1 MLENKNSYR
10 NVLKATSLFGGVQVV
25 NILIAIIRSK
35 FIALFIGPTG
45 MGIASLLNSTLGL
58 INGVTNL
65 GLDSSAVRDISLAHK
80 NKSREEVSRTISI
93 LKRLVWFTACFGAL
107 LMIVLS
113 SLLSEFAFDS
123 KEFTWAF
130 IWIAIALFF
139 KQITSS
145 RLAILQGLRK
155 SKYLA
160 KANLLGNILGLIITV
175 PLYYYFRIDAIVPA
189 IIISAL
195 MSFVFTFYYSR
206 KTEISTTS
214 ISTSEA
220 FSEGKEMVQLGI
232 TLSISSLIS
241 LLVAYIIQIYISQK
255 GGIDEVGLY
264 NAGFVILNTYVGII
278 FTAMATD
285 YFPRLSAI
293 AEEIIEIRKT
303 VFEQAFIA
311 VLLITPIIV
320 VFLMFAQFIIV
331 LLYSEAFTPIVKM
344 VSWGILGMVF
354 KAVSFSMGYVIIAKG
369 DSKLFIKTAIGF
381 NAILLASN
389 VLGYYYGG
397 LEGLG
402 ISFFLYYI
410 LHFVALRII
419 TKIRYGFYFEKGFYP
434 IFALCVVLCST
445 AFLLTYIESSLLK
458 YGLMTLVVILTFV
471 FSYIQLDKKM
481 DIKELF
487 NKILRRKK

>member
-1 MLENKNSYR
+1 MSKHKDSYR
-10 NVLKATSLFGGVQVV
+10 NVLKATSLFGGVQIV
-25 NILIAIIRSK
+25 NILIAIVRSK

-65 GLDSSAVRDISLAHK
+65 GLDSSAVRDISLSHE
-80 NKSREEVSRTISI
+80 NKSQEETTRTISI
-93 LKRLVWFTACFGAL
+93 LKRLVWFTASFGAL
-107 LMIVLS
+107 LMIALS
-113 SLLSEFAFDS
+113 PFLSEFAFENKD
-123 KEFTWAF
+123 FTLAF
-130 IWIAIALFF
+130 VWIAIALFF
-139 KQITSS
+139 KQLTNSKLS
-145 RLAILQGLRK
+145 ILQGLRK
-155 SKYLA
+155 LKDLA
-160 KANLLGNILGLIITV
+160 KANLFGNIFGLIITV
-175 PLYYYFRIDAIVPA
+175 PLYYYYRIDAIVPA
-189 IIISAL
+189 IIIASL
-195 MSFVFTFYYSR
+195 MSFAFTFYYTQ
-206 KTEISTTS
+206 KAEIAKSPITTA
-214 ISTSEA
+214 EA
-220 FSEGKEMVQLGI
+220 FSEGKEMIQLGV
-232 TLSISSLIS
+232 TLSVSSLIS

-255 GGIDEVGLY
+255 GGVDEVGLY

-293 AEEIIEIRKT
+293 SEEVIKIRKV

-369 DSKLFIKTAIGF
+369 DSKLFVKTAIGF
-381 NAILLASN
+381 NTILLASN
-389 VLGYYYGG
+389 VVGYSYGG

-410 LHFVALRII
+410 LHFIALRVI
-419 TKIRYGFYFEKGFYP
+419 TKMRYNFYFDRGFYP
-434 IFALCVVLCST
+434 IFVFCIVLSLV
-445 AFLLTYIESSLLK
+445 AFLLTYIEASFLK
-458 YGLMTLVVILTFV
+458 YGLMTLVVVLSFV
-471 FSYIQLDKKM
+471 FSYYQLDKKM

-487 NKILRRKK
+487 SKILRKKK

>member
-1 MLENKNSYR
+1 MSENKDSYR

-25 NILIAIIRSK
+25 NILIAIVRSK
-35 FIALFIGPTG
+35 FIALFIGPAG

-58 INGVTNL
+58 INGLTNL
-65 GLDSSAVRDISLAHK
+65 GLDKSAVRDISVAYK
-80 NKSREEVSRTISI
+80 NENHETASRTISI
-93 LKRLVWFTACFGAL
+93 LKRLVWFTAVFGAI
-107 LMIVLS
+107 LMIALS
-113 SLLSEFAFDS
+113 PFLSEFAFEDKS
-123 KEFTWAF
+123 FTLAF
-130 IWIAIALFF
+130 VWIAIALFF
-139 KQITSS
+139 KQITDSQ
-145 RLAILQGLRK
+145 LAILQGLRRLK
-155 SKYLA
+155 DLA
-160 KANLLGNILGLIITV
+160 KANLFGNLLGLLITI

-189 IIISAL
+189 IIIASL
-195 MSFVFTFYYSR
+195 VSFAFTFYYSR
-206 KTEISTTS
+206 KAQISSVTV
-214 ISTSEA
+214 STSEA
-220 FSEGKEMVQLGI
+220 FSEGKEMIQLGA
-232 TLSISSLIS
+232 TLSVSSLIS

-293 AEEIIEIRKT
+293 SEEIIKIRKA

-311 VLLITPIIV
+311 VLLIVPIIV

-369 DSKLFIKTAIGF
+369 DSKLFIKTAVGF
-381 NAILLASN
+381 NVTLLVSN
-389 VLGYYYGG
+389 VIGYYYGG

-410 LHFVALRII
+410 LHYAALRII
-419 TKIRYGFYFEKGFYP
+419 TKKRYDFYFEKGFYP
-434 IFALCVVLCST
+434 IFTVCIILCFS
-445 AFLLTYIESSLLK
+445 AFLLTYIEGSLLK
-458 YGLMTLVVILTFV
+458 YGLMTLVVILSFV
-471 FSYIQLDKKM
+471 FSYFQLDKKM

>member
-1 MLENKNSYR
+1 MSENKVSYR

-65 GLDSSAVRDISLAHK
+65 GLERSAVRDISLVHK
-80 NKSREEVSRTISI
+80 EGVDKSASRTITI
-93 LKRLVWFTACFGAL
+93 LRRLVWFTASFGAL
-107 LMIVLS
+107 LMIALS
-113 SLLSEFAFDS
+113 PLLSEFAFENKD
-123 KEFTWAF
+123 FTLAF
-130 IWIAIALFF
+130 VWVAIALFF
-139 KQITSS
+139 KQITDSQ
-145 RLAILQGLRK
+145 LAVLQGLRK
-155 SKYLA
+155 LKDLA
-160 KANLLGNILGLIITV
+160 KANLFGNVLGLIITV

-189 IIISAL
+189 IIIASL
-195 MSFVFTFYYSR
+195 MSFAFTFYYSQKAEIV
-206 KTEISTTS
+206 KTPITNA
-214 ISTSEA
+214 EA
-220 FSEGKEMVQLGI
+220 FSEGKEMIQLGV

-293 AEEIIEIRKT
+293 SEEIIKVRKA
-303 VFEQAFIA
+303 VFEQAYIA

-331 LLYSEAFTPIVKM
+331 LLYSEEFTPIVKM

-369 DSKLFIKTAIGF
+369 DSKLFVKTAVGF
-381 NAILLASN
+381 NAILLAAN
-389 VLGYYYGG
+389 VVGYYYGG

-410 LHFVALRII
+410 FHFVALRII
-419 TKIRYGFYFEKGFYP
+419 TKYRYDFYFEKGFYP
-434 IFALCVVLCST
+434 ILALCVVLCLV
-445 AFLLTYIESSLLK
+445 AFLLTYIENSMLK
-458 YGLMTLVVILTFV
+458 YSLMTLVVILTFV
-471 FSYIQLDKKM
+471 FSYFQLDKKM
-481 DIKELF
+481 DIKELM
-487 NKILRRKK
+487 NKILKRKK

>member
-1 MLENKNSYR
+1 MSETKNSYR

-25 NILIAIIRSK
+25 NILVAVIRSK

-45 MGIASLLNSTLGL
+45 MGIASLLNATLGL

-65 GLDSSAVRDISLAHK
+65 GLDVSAVKDISFAHK
-80 NKSREEVSRTISI
+80 NGDEKEISRTISV
-93 LKRLVWFTACFGAL
+93 LKRLVWFTAGFGAL
-107 LMIVLS
+107 VMIVAS
-113 SLLSEFAFDS
+113 PLLSEFAFDN
-123 KEFTWAF
+123 KDFTLSF
-130 IWIAIALFF
+130 VWIAIALIF
-139 KQITSS
+139 KQITNS

-155 SKYLA
+155 LKELA
-160 KANLLGNILGLIITV
+160 KANLFGNLVGLLITV

-189 IIISAL
+189 IIIASL
-195 MSFVFTFYYSR
+195 LSFAFTIYYSQ
-206 KTEISTTS
+206 KAEIVHAP

-220 FSEGKEMVQLGI
+220 FSEGKGMIQLGV
-232 TLSISSLIS
+232 TLSISGLIS
-241 LLVAYIIQIYISQK
+241 LLVAYILQIYISQK

-264 NAGFVILNTYVGII
+264 NAGFVILNTYVGIV

-285 YFPRLSAI
+285 YFPRLAAI
-293 AEEIIEIRKT
+293 SEKIKEVRKA
-303 VFEQAFIA
+303 VFEQAYIA

-331 LLYSEAFTPIVKM
+331 LLYSTDFTPIVKM

-381 NAILLASN
+381 NAILLTIN
-389 VLGYYYGG
+389 VLGYYYAG

-402 ISFFLYYI
+402 ISFFLHYI
-410 LHFVALRII
+410 IHYTALRII
-419 TKIRYGFYFEKGFYP
+419 TYYRYNFYFEKGFYP
-434 IFALCVVLCST
+434 IFMIAVCFCLA
-445 AFLLTYIESSLLK
+445 AFLLTFVEDPIIK
-458 YGLMTLVVILTFV
+458 YTSMSVLVILSFV